1 MKSLACKGS
10 VSMTLEELQEEIVA
24 DLTTELQG
32 DDDFNDSILAVKVKN
47 AIKEI
52 KSARMYP
59 SSYTEEKIIK
69 DLSDNYYSSI
79 INLAR
84 YDYNQVGAEGQSAYS
99 EGDTSRTWVD
109 RNSLFNGIAP
119 FVKIL

>member
-1 MKSLACKGS
+1 M
-10 VSMTLEELQEEIVA
+10 ELQELQDEIVS
-24 DLTTELQG
+24 DLKIELQD

-59 SSYTEEKIIK
+59 DSYKDEKIIK
-69 DLSDNYYSSI
+69 DLSDNYYSYIVS
-79 INLAR
+79 LAR
-84 YDYNQVGAEGQSAYS
+84 YDYNQTGAEGQSSHS
-99 EGDTSRTWVD
+99 EGDTTRTWVD